1 MRIAALAAV
10 SLLALAGAAPVA
22 AMTQESAEAPAAD
35 APATP
40 DSVTDDELLQFTA
53 AMTKM
58 RTVAAAVGTGTP
70 TPEQQAQMAAA
81 VTESGL
87 EIARFNAIA
96 QISGDP
102 IVRARINVA
111 SAPVSPEGSIGAAMS
126 DEDVARYA
134 RAATAARAATGSGTP
149 AEQQAA
155 MAAALSAEG
164 LEIERFNAISAATST
179 DSRLRARV
187 ALAQLKAAA

>member
-1 MRIAALAAV
+1 MRIAALAAA
-10 SLLALAGAAPVA
+10 SLLAFAGAAQA
-22 AMTQESAEAPAAD
+22 QEAEDAPAAA

-40 DSVTDDELLQFTA
+40 DSVTDDELLKFSA

-58 RTVAAAVGTGTP
+58 RSVAAAVGTGTP
-70 TPEQQAQMAAA
+70 TPEQQAEMAAA

-102 IVRARINVA
+102 IVRARIEVA
-111 SAPVSPEGSIGAAMS
+111 SAPASPEGSVGASVDDGEA
-126 DEDVARYA
+126 ARYA
-134 RAATAARAATGSGTP
+134 RAATAARAATQSGGTP

-155 MAAALSAEG
+155 MTAALEAEG
-164 LEIERFNAISAATST
+164 LSIERFNAISAATSS

>member
-1 MRIAALAAV
+1 MRIAALAAA
-10 SLLALAGAAPVA
+10 SLLTLAGAVQAQEATDAP
-22 AMTQESAEAPAAD
+22 APAA
-35 APATP
+35 APATA
-40 DSVTDDELLQFTA
+40 DSVTDDELLKFTA

-58 RTVAAAVGTGTP
+58 RVVAAAVGTGTP

-102 IVRARINVA
+102 VVRARINVA
-111 SAPVSPEGSIGAAMS
+111 SAPASPEGSVGASMS

-155 MAAALSAEG
+155 MTAALTAEG
-164 LEIERFNAISAATST
+164 LNIERFNAISAATSS

>member
-1 MRIAALAAV
+1 MRIAAFAAV
-10 SLLALAGAAPVA
+10 SLLALAGAAQA
-22 AMTQESAEAPAAD
+22 QEATDAPAAAAA

-40 DSVTDDELLQFTA
+40 DSVTDDELLKFSA

-58 RTVAAAVGTGTP
+58 RVVAAAVGTGTP
-70 TPEQQAQMAAA
+70 TPEQQTQMAAA

-102 IVRARINVA
+102 VVRARINVA
-111 SAPVSPEGSIGAAMS
+111 SAPASPEGSIGASMS

-134 RAATAARAATGSGTP
+134 RAATAARAATQSGTP
-149 AEQQAA
+149 AEQQTA

>member
-1 MRIAALAAV
+1 MRIAALAAA
-10 SLLALAGAAPVA
+10 SLLTLAA
-22 AMTQESAEAPAAD
+22 APAAVAAQEATD
-35 APATP
+35 AASAVATP
-40 DSVTDDELLQFTA
+40 DTVTDEELLQFTG

-58 RTVAAAVGTGTP
+58 RQVAATVGTGTP
-70 TPEQQAQMAAA
+70 TAEQQAQMAEA
-81 VTESGL
+81 VQSSGL

-102 IVRARINVA
+102 VVRARINLA
-111 SAPVSPEGSIGAAMS
+111 STPVSPEGSVGASVDDA
-126 DEDVARYA
+126 EAARYA
-134 RAATAARAATGSGTP
+134 RAATAARAATQGGGTP

-155 MAAALSAEG
+155 MTAALSAEG
-164 LEIERFNAISAATST
+164 LTIERFNAISAATSS

>member
-1 MRIAALAAV
+1 MRIAALAAA
-10 SLLALAGAAPVA
+10 SLLALAGAAQA
-22 AMTQESAEAPAAD
+22 QEATDAAPAA
-35 APATP
+35 AAAATP
-40 DSVTDDELLQFTA
+40 DSVTDDELLKFTA

-58 RTVAAAVGTGTP
+58 RVVAAAVGTGTP
-70 TPEQQAQMAAA
+70 TPEQQTQMAAA

-102 IVRARINVA
+102 VVRARINVA
-111 SAPVSPEGSIGAAMS
+111 SAPASPEGSVGASMS

-134 RAATAARAATGSGTP
+134 RAATAARAATQSGSP

-155 MAAALSAEG
+155 MAAALQAEG
-164 LEIERFNAISAATST
+164 LTIERFNAISAATSS

-187 ALAQLKAAA
+187 ALAQLKAA

>member
-1 MRIAALAAV
+1 MRIAALAAA
-10 SLLALAGAAPVA
+10 SLLTLAAVPAAA
-22 AMTQESAEAPAAD
+22 TAQEATDAAPAA
-35 APATP
+35 ATP
-40 DSVTDDELLQFTA
+40 DSVTDQELLQFTG

-58 RTVAAAVGTGTP
+58 RQVAAAVGTGTP
-70 TPEQQAQMAAA
+70 TAEQQAQMAEA
-81 VTESGL
+81 VQSSGL

-102 IVRARINVA
+102 LVRARSNVA
-111 SAPVSPEGSIGAAMS
+111 SSPVSPEGSVGASVDDA
-126 DEDVARYA
+126 EVVRYA
-134 RAATAARAATGSGTP
+134 RAATAARAATQGGGTP

-155 MAAALSAEG
+155 MTAALSAEG
-164 LEIERFNAISAATST
+164 LSIERFNAISAATSS

>member
-1 MRIAALAAV
+1 MRIVALAAV
-10 SLLALAGAAPVA
+10 SLLALAGAAQA
-22 AMTQESAEAPAAD
+22 QEATDAAPAVTD
-35 APATP
+35 AATP
-40 DSVTDDELLQFTA
+40 DSVTDDELLKFTA

-58 RTVAAAVGTGTP
+58 RTVVAAVGAGTP

-81 VTESGL
+81 VQESGL
-87 EIARFNAIA
+87 DIARFNAIA

-102 IVRARINVA
+102 VVRARINVA
-111 SAPVSPEGSIGAAMS
+111 SAPASPEGSIGAAMN

-155 MAAALSAEG
+155 MAAALQAEG
-164 LEIERFNAISAATST
+164 LSIERFNAISAATST

>member
-10 SLLALAGAAPVA
+10 SLLALSAAVPA
-22 AMTQESAEAPAAD
+22 AALTQEATDAAPAA
-35 APATP
+35 ATP
-40 DSVTDDELLQFTA
+40 DSVTDQELLQFTG

-58 RTVAAAVGTGTP
+58 RQVAAAVGTGTP
-70 TPEQQAQMAAA
+70 TAEQQAQMAEA
-81 VTESGL
+81 VQSSGL

-111 SAPVSPEGSIGAAMS
+111 SSPASPEGSVGATVDDA
-126 DEDVARYA
+126 EAARYA
-134 RAATAARAATGSGTP
+134 RAATAARAAVQSGGTP

-155 MAAALSAEG
+155 MTAALSAEG
-164 LEIERFNAISAATST
+164 LSIERFNAISAATSS

-187 ALAQLKAAA
+187 ALEQLKAAA

>member
-1 MRIAALAAV
+1 MRIAALAAA
-10 SLLALAGAAPVA
+10 SLLTLAA
-22 AMTQESAEAPAAD
+22 APAAVAAQEATD
-35 APATP
+35 AASAVATP
-40 DSVTDDELLQFTA
+40 DTVTDEELLQFTG

-58 RTVAAAVGTGTP
+58 RQVAAAVGTGTP
-70 TPEQQAQMAAA
+70 TAEQQAQMAEA
-81 VTESGL
+81 VQSSGL

-102 IVRARINVA
+102 VVRARINLA
-111 SAPVSPEGSIGAAMS
+111 STPVSPEGSVGASVDDA
-126 DEDVARYA
+126 EAARYA
-134 RAATAARAATGSGTP
+134 RAATAARAATQGGGTP

-155 MAAALSAEG
+155 MTAALSAEG
-164 LEIERFNAISAATST
+164 LTIERFNAISAATSS